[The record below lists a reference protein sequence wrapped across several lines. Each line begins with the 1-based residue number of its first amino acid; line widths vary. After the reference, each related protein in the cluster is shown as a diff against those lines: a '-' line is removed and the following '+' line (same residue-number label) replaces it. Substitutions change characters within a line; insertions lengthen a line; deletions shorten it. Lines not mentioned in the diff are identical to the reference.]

1 METKELL
8 AVVHFHNKCYV
19 CGKRYRPSRGFAIH
33 HIKYFDGE
41 KIYSDFSNS
50 ELYHQ
55 YLKDVIDRRGST
67 GFALL
72 CRKHHFAIE
81 RLLRYKP
88 ETLRRMIRLCN
99 VL

>member
-8 AVVHFHNKCYV
+8 AIVHFHGRCYV
-19 CGKRYRPSRGFAIH
+19 CGKVYRTGKGFAIH
-33 HIKYFDGE
+33 HIKYFKHE
-41 KIYSDFSNS
+41 KTYKDFNNS
-50 ELYHQ
+50 ELYHE
-55 YLKDVIDRRGST
+55 YLLNVIRKRGST

-72 CRKHHFAIE
+72 CKKHHFAIE

-88 ETLRRMIRLCN
+88 ETLRRMVRLCN